1 MEGGQP
7 TWDLVR
13 NREATDLWEHHKQK
27 ERNHVGTSLP
37 RMVRSASIYL
47 LFAERSHKLISLF
60 QIGKQMKYVGAVLPG
75 MISAVPLHGCLAEHS
90 YKVRDKMPPSTTSP
104 ILNVRNV
111 RVLCT

>member
-60 QIGKQMKYVGAVLPG
+60 QIGKQMKYVGIVTVYRLP
-75 MISAVPLHGCLAEHS
+75 IRLPAKLALTWP
-90 YKVRDKMPPSTTSP
+90 VD
-104 ILNVRNV
+104 
-111 RVLCT
+111 